1 MEPVKLEPT
10 EMFELGKW
18 LITEG
23 CSDAGHEYANI
34 KNLIVRR
41 QRQGAK
47 LTDYMG
53 GHSLSLWTTYHF
65 VCEPC
70 TDEVIKSNYQ

>member
-41 QRQGAK
+41 QRQDAK

-53 GHSLSLWTTYHF
+53 VIHWVCDQLTTSS
-65 VCEPC
+65 VNLAQM
-70 TDEVIKSNYQ
+70 KL